1 MTCKFAIGLSFELVD
16 FTNGASF
23 LDQLESVLKRDK
35 KPSRTTFN
43 WKLILRVERTAIAK
57 FSSQCQKHCA

>member
-16 FTNGASF
+16 FTNSASF
-23 LDQLESVLKRDK
+23 LDQSQSVLKREK

-43 WKLILRVERTAIAK
+43 WKLILCVEHTAIAK
-57 FSSQCQKHCA
+57 SSSQCQKHRA

>member
-35 KPSRTTFN
+35 KPSRTTIN
-43 WKLILRVERTAIAK
+43 WKLILRVEHTAIAK
-57 FSSQCQKHCA
+57 FSSQCQKYRA

>member
-43 WKLILRVERTAIAK
+43 WKFYV
-57 FSSQCQKHCA
+57 SSTLLLLSSVVSVKSIVHD

>member
-16 FTNGASF
+16 FANGASF

-43 WKLILRVERTAIAK
+43 WKLILRVEHTAIAK

>member
-35 KPSRTTFN
+35 KPSRTTIN
-43 WKLILRVERTAIAK
+43 WKLILRVEHTAIAK
-57 FSSQCQKHCA
+57 FSSQCQKHRA

>member
-35 KPSRTTFN
+35 KPSRTTIN
-43 WKLILRVERTAIAK
+43 WKLILRVEHTAIAK
-57 FSSQCQKHCA
+57 FSSQCQKQRA

>member
-43 WKLILRVERTAIAK
+43 WKLILCVEHTALAK
-57 FSSQCQKHCA
+57 FSSRCQKHRA

>member
-43 WKLILRVERTAIAK
+43 WKLILRVEHTAIAQ
-57 FSSQCQKHCA
+57 FSSQCQKHRA

>member
-16 FTNGASF
+16 FTNG
-23 LDQLESVLKRDK
+23 ESVLKRDK

-43 WKLILRVERTAIAK
+43 WKLILRVEHTAIAK
-57 FSSQCQKHCA
+57 FSSQCQKHRA

>member
-1 MTCKFAIGLSFELVD
+1 MTCKFAIGLSFELAD

-43 WKLILRVERTAIAK
+43 WKLILRVEHTAIAK
-57 FSSQCQKHCA
+57 FSSQCQKHRA

>member
-16 FTNGASF
+16 FMNGASF

-43 WKLILRVERTAIAK
+43 WKLTLRVEHTAIAK
-57 FSSQCQKHCA
+57 FSSQCQKHRA